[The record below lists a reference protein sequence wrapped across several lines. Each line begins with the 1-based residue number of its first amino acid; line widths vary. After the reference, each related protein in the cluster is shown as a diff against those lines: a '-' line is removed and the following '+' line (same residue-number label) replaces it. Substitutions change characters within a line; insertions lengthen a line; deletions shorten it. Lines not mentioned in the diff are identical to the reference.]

1 MNSDVTTTDV
11 GKKKP
16 NYKMIIIIGAIFIV
30 VLAVYKRIVNSGWQ
44 DAPDAAI
51 TPYDEA
57 TIDGVLNSE
66 DQLAYALPADDS
78 PAFFNVNSA
87 TMTDEQIAE
96 FVGKVGDRHSEKIAA
111 IAASIQSDAASV
123 MDLSAVLLLQ
133 NGGTGVIT
141 TAGIDLWF
149 SALEKWTPMFV
160 GMSEAVAS
168 GIADVAAAQ
177 IEGINNAT
185 ECVGTTFVKK
195 VTETS
200 DTSDTTY
207 YKVEVGNRSSRGF
220 LGMNKKKSS
229 SETRTS
235 IRTLVRNDTRT
246 IEYIPH
252 CTNWQLDPSRFAG
265 IMEAG
270 SLALESLYGML
281 KTVLAMAPRAEQFIK
296 VSTT

>member
-1 MNSDVTTTDV
+1 MDSEVTTTDV

-30 VLAVYKRIVNSGWQ
+30 VLAVYKRIVNSGWK

-96 FVGKVGDRHSEKIAA
+96 FVAKIGDRHSEKITA

-133 NGGTGVIT
+133 NGSAGTIT

-149 SALEKWTPMFV
+149 AALEKWTPMFV
-160 GMSEAVAS
+160 GMSDAVAS
-168 GIADVAAAQ
+168 GIAEVAAAQ

-200 DTSDTTY
+200 DTSSTEY
-207 YKVEVGNRSSRGF
+207 YKVEVGNKSGRGF
-220 LGMNKKKSS
+220 LGTNKKKSS

-235 IRTLVRNDTRT
+235 IRTLVRNDTRA
-246 IEYIPH
+246 IEYVPH

-281 KTVLAMAPRAEQFIK
+281 KTVLVMAPRAEQFIK